1 MTSLPPQT
9 HLPEGIRTLASNHH
23 LQTVSRIQWTLHR
36 AQVLLSLG
44 HQTLPKQTRT
54 ALFIRPVPWQTT
66 MDPKTTG
73 SADPERTTL
82 RRLTNSISLAR
93 QTSASACRS
102 DTKLAGA
109 AVHLLPRSSP
119 DAIDP
124 AAPAMPRPE
133 MTTRGAL
140 DPPYRA
146 GHPNPR
152 NSPSSASGLAVAH
165 GRAL

>member
-9 HLPEGIRTLASNHH
+9 HLPKGIRTLASNHH
-23 LQTVSRIQWTLHR
+23 LQTVSRIQWTLHG
-36 AQVLLSLG
+36 AQVRPSLG

-66 MDPKTTG
+66 MDPKMTG
-73 SADPERTTL
+73 SAGPGRTTPQ
-82 RRLTNSISLAR
+82 RLTNSISLA
-93 QTSASACRS
+93 QETSASACRS

-109 AVHLLPRSSP
+109 AVLLLPRFSP
-119 DAIDP
+119 GAIDL
-124 AAPAMPRPE
+124 AAPAMPHSE

-146 GHPNPR
+146 GHPNLR
-152 NSPSSASGLAVAH
+152 NSPNSASGLAAVH
-165 GRAL
+165 GRA